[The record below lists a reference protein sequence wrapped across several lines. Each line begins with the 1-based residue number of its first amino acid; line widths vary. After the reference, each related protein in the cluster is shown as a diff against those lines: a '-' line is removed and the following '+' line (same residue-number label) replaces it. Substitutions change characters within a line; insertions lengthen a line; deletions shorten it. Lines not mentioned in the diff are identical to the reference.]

1 MRIST
6 QNLSNGFISEILNL
20 FGINS
25 KNLNNQF
32 VLVEDSFLYNLS
44 YNRESKCIELT
55 SFIKVKDIP
64 ENHQGNI
71 NFIMKNHDPRIDL
84 KFDNCKDTDG
94 YSDILISFKYL
105 LSEDNFLDDLEI
117 LNLHNLFDSLLY
129 KANYLFR
136 EINIR
141 RRLRE
146 LNSIDF

>member
-44 YNRESKCIELT
+44 YNKQSKCIELT
-55 SFIKVKDIP
+55 AFIKVKDIP

-71 NFIMKNHDPRIDL
+71 NFIMKNHDQRIDL
-84 KFDNCKDTDG
+84 FDNCKDKMDTVI
-94 YSDILISFKYL
+94 YNFFKYL
-105 LSEDNFLDDLEI
+105 LSEVF
-117 LNLHNLFDSLLY
+117 FG
-129 KANYLFR
+129 
-136 EINIR
+136 
-141 RRLRE
+141 
-146 LNSIDF
+146 